1 MWYPGSGVVLDCIDS
16 GSLLSFLIFLV
27 DLPFYMVCSFYR
39 LSLPC
44 TTTIVFL
51 AYVSTEDNN
60 DIMNIK
66 ATTCNC
72 IVVAHLTKLVISTFL
87 GKIEGNL

>member
-1 MWYPGSGVVLDCIDS
+1 
-16 GSLLSFLIFLV
+16 
-27 DLPFYMVCSFYR
+27 MVCSFYG

-44 TTTIVFL
+44 TTTIVFSV
-51 AYVSTEDNN
+51 YVSTEDNN
-60 DIMNIK
+60 DIVNIK

-72 IVVAHLTKLVISTFL
+72 IVVAHLTKLAISIFL

>member
-1 MWYPGSGVVLDCIDS
+1 
-16 GSLLSFLIFLV
+16 
-27 DLPFYMVCSFYR
+27 MVCLFYR

-44 TTTIVFL
+44 TTTIVFS

-60 DIMNIK
+60 DIVNSK

-72 IVVAHLTKLVISTFL
+72 IVVAHLTKSAISIFL
-87 GKIEGNL
+87 CKIEGNF

>member
-1 MWYPGSGVVLDCIDS
+1 MFS
-16 GSLLSFLIFLV
+16 
-27 DLPFYMVCSFYR
+27 
-39 LSLPC
+39 
-44 TTTIVFL
+44 

-72 IVVAHLTKLVISTFL
+72 IVVAHLTKLAISTFL
-87 GKIEGNL
+87 VRIEGDL

>member
-1 MWYPGSGVVLDCIDS
+1 
-16 GSLLSFLIFLV
+16 
-27 DLPFYMVCSFYR
+27 MVCSFYK

-44 TTTIVFL
+44 TTTVVFS

-60 DIMNIK
+60 DIVNIK
-66 ATTCNC
+66 ATTCNS
-72 IVVAHLTKLVISTFL
+72 ILVAHLTKLAISTFL

>member
-1 MWYPGSGVVLDCIDS
+1 
-16 GSLLSFLIFLV
+16 
-27 DLPFYMVCSFYR
+27 MVCSFYR

-44 TTTIVFL
+44 TTTIVFS
-51 AYVSTEDNN
+51 AYVSTGDIN
-60 DIMNIK
+60 DIVNIT

-72 IVVAHLTKLVISTFL
+72 IVVAHLTKLAILISL

>member
-1 MWYPGSGVVLDCIDS
+1 
-16 GSLLSFLIFLV
+16 
-27 DLPFYMVCSFYR
+27 MVCSFYR
-39 LSLPC
+39 LSLSC
-44 TTTIVFL
+44 TTTIVFS

-60 DIMNIK
+60 DIVYII

-72 IVVAHLTKLVISTFL
+72 IVVAHLTKLAISTFL

>member
-1 MWYPGSGVVLDCIDS
+1 
-16 GSLLSFLIFLV
+16 
-27 DLPFYMVCSFYR
+27 MVCSFYR

-44 TTTIVFL
+44 TITIVFS
-51 AYVSTEDNN
+51 AYVSTEDNS
-60 DIMNIK
+60 DIVNTK

-72 IVVAHLTKLVISTFL
+72 IVIKQFTKLAISIFL

>member
-1 MWYPGSGVVLDCIDS
+1 MWYLWSGVVLDCIDS
-16 GSLLSFLIFLV
+16 GYLPSFLLFLV

-44 TTTIVFL
+44 TITIVFL
-51 AYVSTEDNN
+51 AYVSTEDNS

-66 ATTCNC
+66 ATICNC
-72 IVVAHLTKLVISTFL
+72 IVVAHLTKLAISTFL
-87 GKIEGNL
+87 GKIDGNL

>member
-1 MWYPGSGVVLDCIDS
+1 MD
-16 GSLLSFLIFLV
+16 
-27 DLPFYMVCSFYR
+27 CSFYR

-51 AYVSTEDNN
+51 AYVSIEDNN
-60 DIMNIK
+60 DIVNIK

-72 IVVAHLTKLVISTFL
+72 IAVAHLTQLAISKFL